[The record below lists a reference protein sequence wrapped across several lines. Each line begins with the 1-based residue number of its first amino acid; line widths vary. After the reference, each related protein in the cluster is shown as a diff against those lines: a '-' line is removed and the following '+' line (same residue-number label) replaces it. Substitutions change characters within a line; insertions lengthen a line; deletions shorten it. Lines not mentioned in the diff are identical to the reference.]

1 MQQEPLTP
9 VDREL
14 EAALGRL
21 RPAPPNLDRDQMMF
35 RAGQASTRRHMH
47 AWQGAAAVLA
57 LAVTISLGV
66 RPTPPTSEHR
76 IDVTA
81 DASRPTAA
89 TTPAARPGRETLA
102 DAPTS
107 FLSLRRAVLTGGVD
121 AIAPPAPAT
130 VPAPNPV
137 APPPLHLRSP
147 LPFVEL

>member
-9 VDREL
+9 ADREL

-47 AWQGAAAVLA
+47 AWQGVAAVLA

-66 RPTPPTSEHR
+66 RPTPLTRERR
-76 IDVTA
+76 ISVTA
-81 DASRPTAA
+81 DSNRPAVA
-89 TTPAARPGRETLA
+89 TPPAARLGRETLA
-102 DAPTS
+102 AAPTS

-121 AIAPPAPAT
+121 TIAPPAPAT
-130 VPAPNPV
+130 APAPNPV
-137 APPPLHLRSP
+137 APPLRLRGP